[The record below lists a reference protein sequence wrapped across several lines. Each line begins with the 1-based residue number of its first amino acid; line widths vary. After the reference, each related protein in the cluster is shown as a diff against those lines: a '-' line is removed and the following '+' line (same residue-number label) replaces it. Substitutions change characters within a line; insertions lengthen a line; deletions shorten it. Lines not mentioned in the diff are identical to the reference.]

1 MKVEEKSCEENV
13 QQNELLVGAFI
24 FSFAFSDLVIILV
37 WKRGFSYNHF
47 CVMGGPITNRTEDR
61 FNLCS

>member
-1 MKVEEKSCEENV
+1 MKVEEKSCEENI

-37 WKRGFSYNHF
+37 
-47 CVMGGPITNRTEDR
+47 
-61 FNLCS
+61 